1 MGLSH
6 VPCHSR
12 KERLNREIMRL
23 QNICNVEET
32 WRAFAINKMLLLFSN
47 SLTLLLNNREGQ
59 MERNRRRKRKKKSE
73 RIKKGHYITKTS
85 QPSKLLSLLL
95 RKVNQ

>member
-6 VPCHSR
+6 VPCPSR
-12 KERLNREIMRL
+12 KERLNGKIMRL
-23 QNICNVEET
+23 QNTCNVEET
-32 WRAFAINKMLLLFSN
+32 RRAFAINKILLFSN

-59 MERNRRRKRKKKSE
+59 MERHQRRKRKKKSK

-85 QPSKLLSLLL
+85 QLSKLLSLLL
-95 RKVNQ
+95 RKVN